1 MLAVYF
7 ARRRRRRFSV
17 SQRRFQALR
26 WAAGRLALVVVA
38 LAIVHVGAMMGFED
52 LSLREAVWLTMT
64 TVMTVGYG
72 DYAAKTPLGQTST
85 ILLLYLAG
93 VFCAAQAAAAWF
105 DYLVSRRD
113 AMRNGQWDWS
123 GLRDHVLV
131 VVPGRVGE
139 LYLVRMLSE
148 MDEHERLRGRNVVIV
163 SDEFPEGLPGAVA
176 SGDAKLI
183 TGHAQDPEALQ
194 RASAATAKC
203 AFVLADNPDSS
214 VSDGIAYDIVS
225 RLREQNAT
233 MDILAEC
240 VDDRNR
246 GRLLKDGANV
256 VVRPIRA
263 YPEMTVTALMHPGS
277 SDILENLVSA
287 AGESIELV
295 QRSFSGTWKALVGE
309 MLEGGEGLPL
319 AVRLKDGTIVTAP
332 PADRQ
337 LEAVALYIL
346 RSEDQAG

>member
-1 MLAVYF
+1 MFAVYF
-7 ARRRRRRFSV
+7 ARRRRRRTTV
-17 SQRRFQALR
+17 AYQRFHALR
-26 WAAGRLALVVVA
+26 WAAGRLALAGVA
-38 LAIVHVGAMMGFED
+38 LALTHVWAMMEFEG

-72 DYAAKTPLGQTST
+72 DYAAKTPLGQAST

-93 VFCAAQAAAAWF
+93 VFFAAQSAAAWF
-105 DYLVSRRD
+105 DYLASRRE

-131 VVPGRVGE
+131 VAPGRVGE
-139 LYLVRMLSE
+139 LYLLRLLSE
-148 MDEHERLRGRNVVIV
+148 MDEQARLRGCEVVVV
-163 SDEFPEGLPGAVA
+163 SDEFPDGLPGAVA
-176 SGDAKLI
+176 TSHARLI

-194 RASAATAKC
+194 RAAAANAKC
-203 AFVLADNPDSS
+203 AFVLADNPDTS
-214 VSDGIAYDIVS
+214 VSDGITYDVVS
-225 RLREQNAT
+225 RLREQNAA
-233 MDILAEC
+233 MEILAEC

-246 GRLLKDGANV
+246 GRLLKDGASV

-295 QRSFSGTWKALVGE
+295 QRAFSGTWKALVGE
-309 MLEGGEGLPL
+309 SLERGEGLPL

-337 LEAVALYIL
+337 LDAVALYIL
-346 RSEDQAG
+346 RSADRSG